1 MGDLQEQ
8 IVKKR
13 EEVEAL
19 KVQKAT
25 LTDQLNK
32 QFAFADKM
40 GAVLGEYLM
49 EATKDPALVVVMA
62 SDPKLPV
69 FAEEVQN
76 TLRRNNQENMKRRNV
91 EDGRYIVSLVETL
104 ANLAKV
110 PQGRDQ
116 LKSEDF
122 SKVREE
128 LVKFLSVAAVDE
140 AEKAFGVAVKLK
152 VLETLTYVCQDA
164 QARTEL
170 QGQPELHAGIKMCL
184 EGDDGDNIKTQS
196 LQLLEAISSEIDR
209 QETLVTIAT
218 NVPKDYVKNLAETGE
233 GEVKVA
239 AEAVMNKFA
248 EQGAKLGVSI

>member
-8 IVKKR
+8 IVKKK

-49 EATKDPALVVVMA
+49 EATKDSALAIVMA

-69 FAEEVQN
+69 FEEEVHSI
-76 TLRRNNQENMKRRNV
+76 LRRINQEKMKRRNL
-91 EDGRYIVSLVETL
+91 EEGRYIVSLAGTL

-116 LKSEDF
+116 LKSEGF
-122 SKVREE
+122 GKAREE
-128 LVKFLSVAAVDE
+128 LVKS
-140 AEKAFGVAVKLK
+140 
-152 VLETLTYVCQDA
+152 
-164 QARTEL
+164 
-170 QGQPELHAGIKMCL
+170 
-184 EGDDGDNIKTQS
+184 
-196 LQLLEAISSEIDR
+196 
-209 QETLVTIAT
+209 
-218 NVPKDYVKNLAETGE
+218 
-233 GEVKVA
+233 
-239 AEAVMNKFA
+239 
-248 EQGAKLGVSI
+248 